1 MAKTIKTYS
10 MYAVAI
16 FINNNYAVPLLK
28 LLMLSL
34 RFVAL
39 RFGAL
44 HPPTDKRKLNPERE
58 VEERQIPVWN
68 NKPDSK
74 PLVNSQQQI

>member
-1 MAKTIKTYS
+1 MKVLKL
-10 MYAVAI
+10 
-16 FINNNYAVPLLK
+16 NAVPRIILHVLPCSECACFHA
-28 LLMLSL
+28 LS
-34 RFVAL
+34 
-39 RFGAL
+39 FGAL

-74 PLVNSQQQI
+74 PLINGQQQIVIYKKRKR